1 MKLNAL
7 RDFVAVAERGSL
19 RAAARQLGVAQAS
32 ITRSLQ
38 ELEKELGA
46 TLFERH
52 ARGVSLAPVGEVFL
66 RRAKAVQSEL
76 RRAQDELDQLKGAT
90 HGEIRVC
97 LSTVPH
103 MVMLPYALAKF
114 RQRYPDVKLDIVDA
128 LLPRVENELK
138 DGTVDF
144 YIGPLHE
151 NIEREL
157 AVEKLFDNKRVI
169 LGRKGHPLARAR
181 SLAELVHA
189 EWATASL
196 THLPAD
202 ELGPLFE
209 RHGLPAP
216 KLVVQAQSALTFL
229 FTVAYSDLL
238 IMLPQQWT
246 QAPLFRQVFE
256 RIDIAEQLA
265 GAPICLVTRH
275 GRPLTPAAE
284 YFCATMREAALR
296 RDDGFTLALRE
307 AA

>member
-52 ARGVSLAPVGEVFL
+52 ARGVSLAPIGEVFL

-103 MVMLPYALAKF
+103 MVMLPTALAKF
-114 RQRYPDVKLDIVDA
+114 RERYPDVKLDIIDG
-128 LLPRVENELK
+128 LLPRVETELK

-144 YIGPLHE
+144 YIGPIHD
-151 NIEREL
+151 NVEREL
-157 AVEKLFDNKRVI
+157 AVEKLFDNSRVI

-181 SLAELVHA
+181 SLSELVDA

-196 THLPAD
+196 THLPVD
-202 ELGPLFE
+202 ELGPLFA
-209 RHGLPAP
+209 RYDLPEP

-238 IMLPQQWT
+238 IMLPRQWA
-246 QAPLFRQVFE
+246 QAPLFRQVFQS
-256 RIDIAEQLA
+256 IDVVEQLA

-284 YFCATMREAALR
+284 HFCAT
-296 RDDGFTLALRE
+296 LRE
-307 AA
+307 AAERRDEVLGQPLRRAA